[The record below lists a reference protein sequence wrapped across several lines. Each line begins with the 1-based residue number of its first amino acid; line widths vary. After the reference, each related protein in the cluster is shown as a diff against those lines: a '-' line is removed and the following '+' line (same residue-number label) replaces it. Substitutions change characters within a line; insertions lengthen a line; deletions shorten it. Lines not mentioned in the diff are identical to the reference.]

1 MSEKMTHVRSRLEQG
16 LRTVIKALGKRDI
29 ELSGSIGYVN
39 QEFDFGFKFLPKSAS
54 TSVLKALYYL
64 NHDQIFCA
72 KDHGFGVHRWGRI
85 NSGKLST
92 VNNRVIVIRDPVRR
106 FLSGYSN
113 RVNFHQSLSKKA
125 MEKNRPNAL
134 PKIEVFNPTLSE
146 FINSFSLYMQVKTID
161 HHFRPISGHLTGVPL
176 SFYNHVV
183 KIEEAAGIKDILIQ
197 IFGKDFEFTRE
208 QATGEKI
215 PIGALTY
222 QQLSKITE
230 FYTSDYRLLEGYY
243 SKQDVFDEWEN
254 TREKHKVEL

>member
-1 MSEKMTHVRSRLEQG
+1 MNEKIIHLRSHLEQG
-16 LRTVIKALGKRDI
+16 RRTLKKALGKRKI

-39 QEFDFGFKFLPKSAS
+39 QEVDFGFKFLPKSAS

-64 NHDQIFCA
+64 NHGHIFHA
-72 KDHGFGVHRWGRI
+72 KDHGFGVHKWGRI

-92 VNNRVIVIRDPVRR
+92 VNTRVIVIRDPVRR

-113 RVNFHQSLSKKA
+113 RVNFHQGLSKKA
-125 MEKNRPNAL
+125 IEKNSPNAL

-146 FINSFSLYMQVKTID
+146 FINNLSLYMQVKTIN
-161 HHFRPISGHLTGVPL
+161 HHCRPISDHLTGVPL

-183 KIEEAAGIKDILIQ
+183 KIEEAASIKNILIQ
-197 IFGKDFEFTRE
+197 IFGKDFKFTRE
-208 QATGEKI
+208 QATAEKI

-230 FYTSDYRLLEGYY
+230 FYTSDYTLLEGYY
-243 SKQDVFDEWEN
+243 SKQNVFDEWEN
-254 TREKHKVEL
+254 TREQYKVES